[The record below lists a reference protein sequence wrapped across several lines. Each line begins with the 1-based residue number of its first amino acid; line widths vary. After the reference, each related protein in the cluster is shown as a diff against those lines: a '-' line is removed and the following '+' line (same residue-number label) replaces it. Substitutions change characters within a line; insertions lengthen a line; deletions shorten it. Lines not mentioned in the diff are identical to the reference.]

1 MDINTNTVEVTE
13 VTDTIT
19 ITDTNDPTAKL
30 TDEQIEIMER
40 KREKAT
46 INHDWWIRQFRMN
59 NQKDENNEPIPGKFV
74 LQERETDTI
83 IAKDIE
89 DWDTATK
96 RSKKVNDAFY
106 AFSRMNQ

>member
-1 MDINTNTVEVTE
+1 MDINTNTVAEETE
-13 VTDTIT
+13 VAEVE
-19 ITDTNDPTAKL
+19 TDTNDPTAKL

-46 INHDWWIRQFRMN
+46 QKHDWWIRQFRMN

-74 LQERETDTI
+74 LQERETDVV
-83 IAKDIE
+83 IAQNIE
-89 DWDTATK
+89 DWDTATA

-106 AFSRMNQ
+106 AFSRMN